1 VGIADYMTHLI
12 APYGYLAVG
21 VIIALESMGLPL
33 PGEGALVLAA
43 LYAARHG
50 HSIAGVGE

>member
-1 VGIADYMTHLI
+1 VGIADYMHLI